1 MKTILY
7 LAAGAAAF
15 SFGGKKTTKAAPKPS
30 AGRQVA
36 KGGQT
41 ASTIVVPD
49 TLKPFAGFGNPNIV
63 AQRAA
68 EREAKKEATL
78 AQLITTPGRFLFAF
92 GRPDVLAARRA
103 ERCAKWEWSEEFLNK
118 ARPDKFGVGN
128 YGAGD
133 LYADGLTRLERNQM
147 ASGREGFLTGAAK
160 LRYRRLTG
168 QIQDADAEG
177 LTDEIQN
184 SVGKGNSFIDVPFR

>member
-1 MKTILY
+1 M
-7 LAAGAAAF
+7 
-15 SFGGKKTTKAAPKPS
+15 SFRVPRSPP
-30 AGRQVA
+30 QVR
-36 KGGQT
+36 
-41 ASTIVVPD
+41 
-49 TLKPFAGFGNPNIV
+49 NISI
-63 AQRAA
+63 R
-68 EREAKKEATL
+68 RR
-78 AQLITTPGRFLFAF
+78 PGRFLFAF

-118 ARPDKFGVGN
+118 ARPDKAGVGN

-133 LYADGLTRLERNQM
+133 LYDDGLTRLERNQM

-184 SVGKGNSFIDVPFR
+184 SVGKGNSFVDVPFR

>member
-1 MKTILY
+1 MLHDCA
-7 LAAGAAAF
+7 LAGDDVVVFDFPLTVRPARMLSDKFPVRGAASNV
-15 SFGGKKTTKAAPKPS
+15 SFGVHKNVS
-30 AGRQVA
+30 IR
-36 KGGQT
+36 
-41 ASTIVVPD
+41 
-49 TLKPFAGFGNPNIV
+49 
-63 AQRAA
+63 R
-68 EREAKKEATL
+68 R
-78 AQLITTPGRFLFAF
+78 PGRFLFAF

-133 LYADGLTRLERNQM
+133 LYDDGLTRLERNQM

>member
-7 LAAGAAAF
+7 LAAGYAAF
-15 SFGGKKTTKAAPKPS
+15 SFGAKKGPRPRAQPS
-30 AGRQVA
+30 PPAVRCQGRPD
-36 KGGQT
+36 

-68 EREAKKEATL
+68 ERDRQEGGSRVEAHL
-78 AQLITTPGRFLFAF
+78 ARVWSVIVSIRRRPGRFLFAF

-133 LYADGLTRLERNQM
+133 LATT
-147 ASGREGFLTGAAK
+147 A
-160 LRYRRLTG
+160 
-168 QIQDADAEG
+168 
-177 LTDEIQN
+177 
-184 SVGKGNSFIDVPFR
+184 

>member
-1 MKTILY
+1 VRPACAPAAPAAASRLPAPRPGGIQLVRPKKASRQRATHRRAAQAFVEMKNILY

-15 SFGGKKTTKAAPKPS
+15 SFGAKKGAKSTPKPS

-68 EREAKKEATL
+68 EREAKKAETL
-78 AQLITTPGRFLFAF
+78 SKLIPT
-92 GRPDVLAARRA
+92 
-103 ERCAKWEWSEEFLNK
+103 
-118 ARPDKFGVGN
+118 
-128 YGAGD
+128 
-133 LYADGLTRLERNQM
+133 
-147 ASGREGFLTGAAK
+147 
-160 LRYRRLTG
+160 
-168 QIQDADAEG
+168 
-177 LTDEIQN
+177 
-184 SVGKGNSFIDVPFR
+184 SVVQCRT

>member
-1 MKTILY
+1 MKVILY

-15 SFGGKKTTKAAPKPS
+15 SFGAKKGAKSAPKPS

-68 EREAKKEATL
+68 EREAKKEETL
-78 AQLITTPGRFLFAF
+78 SKLIPTSAAQCQERQGVRVTSRFDAGRAASSSRSA
-92 GRPDVLAARRA
+92 GRTCLRRAARSA
-103 ERCAKWEWSEEFLNK
+103 APSGSG
-118 ARPDKFGVGN
+118 AR
-128 YGAGD
+128 
-133 LYADGLTRLERNQM
+133 
-147 ASGREGFLTGAAK
+147 S
-160 LRYRRLTG
+160 
-168 QIQDADAEG
+168 
-177 LTDEIQN
+177 
-184 SVGKGNSFIDVPFR
+184 S